1 MMLIIVITCIG
12 AVSLCGAALVHMHV
26 YRNFPTSI
34 HPSIH
39 PSSLLSLL
47 SFYLLNKYSVGSRS
61 LLDWQPLRTPQKSLF
76 LSHSGPLLA
85 ELSLHL
91 WPSWTSP
98 FFGPFSIFTSPSL
111 CLYFSPRLHVSVLV
125 YPLVF
130 FFFVFFFSFSRNAS
144 FYHLFPAFL
153 NRPKHIFVQNDL
165 VVELWSAAGP
175 VGMTYFLRLISLSES
190 CPAFVSF
197 FFFFFCFCFPLFL
210 FRVGPQQGYLCFAHL
225 SPHYLLCHGTVNVS
239 DRDRSCWKSTP
250 SFVLCLFCYP
260 SLTRFLFISGRRAGP
275 GLYLVAKF
283 THWKGRKASN
293 KQLRYS

>member
-130 FFFVFFFSFSRNAS
+130 FFCFLFFF
-144 FYHLFPAFL
+144 L
-153 NRPKHIFVQNDL
+153 K
-165 VVELWSAAGP
+165 E
-175 VGMTYFLRLISLSES
+175 RLILSPFS
-190 CPAFVSF
+190 CIPQSAKTHICTEWFGRGVMKCCRARGNDIFSSADLFIGVLSCLCVIF
-197 FFFFFCFCFPLFL
+197 FFFFLVFVSLCVCSVCVHSRAIFFLLICHLLICF
-210 FRVGPQQGYLCFAHL
+210 
-225 SPHYLLCHGTVNVS
+225 SPV
-239 DRDRSCWKSTP
+239 
-250 SFVLCLFCYP
+250 
-260 SLTRFLFISGRRAGP
+260 
-275 GLYLVAKF
+275 
-283 THWKGRKASN
+283 
-293 KQLRYS
+293 Q